1 MEWRVGT
8 SFSRRVNLSKGRV
21 WLTDKKTYASVE
33 KAESFGE
40 KFYIEC
46 LKQGVEKA
54 GRVYF
59 SGDGAL

>member
-1 MEWRVGT
+1 MG
-8 SFSRRVNLSKGRV
+8 
-21 WLTDKKTYASVE
+21 KKTYASVE